1 MSSIIPTNLTCSNY
15 KGMEEGEGGE
25 GRGGEGRGGEGR
37 RGEERGGGSG
47 EGRGDISMCVVSQQC
62 TL

>member
-15 KGMEEGEGGE
+15 KGMEEGEGRGGE

-37 RGEERGGGSG
+37 RGEGGSG